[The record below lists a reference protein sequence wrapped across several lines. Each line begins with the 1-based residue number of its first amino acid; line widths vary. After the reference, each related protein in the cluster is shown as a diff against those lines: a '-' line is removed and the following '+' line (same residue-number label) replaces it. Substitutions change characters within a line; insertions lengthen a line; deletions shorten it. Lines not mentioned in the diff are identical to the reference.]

1 MLDTA
6 LGYRTRELQ
15 NLVRNKEVSDLKLL
29 KLITHTASS
38 LNHCLY

>member
-1 MLDTA
+1 MLDTVQ
-6 LGYRTRELQ
+6 GYRTIELQ
-15 NLVRNKEVSDLKLL
+15 NVERNKEVSDLKLL